1 MLKFGHIDK
10 IDAGTGRARVRFEN
24 NELQSD
30 WLPMV
35 VRKTKADK
43 DFFMFDEGDHV
54 ACMMDERCN
63 NGVILG
69 AIYDETNKPE
79 GRTKD
84 VVGVT
89 FSDGSKVEFDR
100 ATGNYTLDMKG
111 AVRIKGAPKVT
122 VDCDLQVNGTV
133 KAQGIESSGSVKA
146 SGKVEAD
153 GNIESKADVRAGT
166 VTPTTTVKLLTHVH
180 PTAAPGPA
188 SPPTPGT

>member
-1 MLKFGHIDK
+1 MLKFGKIDK
-10 IDAGTGRARVRFEN
+10 IDAATGRARVRFEN

-54 ACMMDERCN
+54 ACMMDEHCN

-69 AIYDETNKPE
+69 AIYDEQNKPE

-84 VVGVT
+84 IVGVT
-89 FSDGSKVEFDR
+89 FSDGSKIEFDR
-100 ATGNYTLDMKG
+100 SSGKYTLDMKG
-111 AVRIKGAPKVT
+111 EVTIKGAPKVT
-122 VDCDLQVNGTV
+122 VDCDLQVNGSI
-133 KAQGIESSGSVKA
+133 KANGVEA
-146 SGKVEAD
+146 SGTIKAD

-166 VTPTTTVKLLTHVH
+166 TTPATTVKLLTHLH
-180 PTAAPGPA
+180 PTAAPGPP